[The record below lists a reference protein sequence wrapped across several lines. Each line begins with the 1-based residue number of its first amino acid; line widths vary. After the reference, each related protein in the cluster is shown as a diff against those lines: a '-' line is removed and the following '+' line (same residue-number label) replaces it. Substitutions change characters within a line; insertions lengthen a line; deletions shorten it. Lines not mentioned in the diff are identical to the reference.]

1 MTQDLSLEALK
12 EATLIALDAQLDA
25 KRAEL
30 AELHLRLAEEHAQL
44 ARLNIDCAIAL
55 QENPK

>member
-1 MTQDLSLEALK
+1 MTQDLALK

-30 AELHLRLAEEHAQL
+30 AELHLRLAEEHTQR

-55 QENPK
+55 QGRVP

>member
-1 MTQDLSLEALK
+1 MTQDLALTEASL
-12 EATLIALDAQLDA
+12 IVIDAQLDA

-30 AELHLRLAEEHAQL
+30 AELHLTLAEEYRQR

-55 QENPK
+55 QDQAP

>member
-1 MTQDLSLEALK
+1 MTQDLS
-12 EATLIALDAQLDA
+12 LDA

-30 AELHLRLAEEHAQL
+30 AELHLRLAEEHTQR

-55 QENPK
+55 QGRVP

>member
-1 MTQDLSLEALK
+1 MTTEASTALTI
-12 EATLIALDAQLDA
+12 ATVIALDAQLAA

-30 AELHLRLAEEHAQL
+30 AELHLRLAEEHTQR

-55 QENPK
+55 QGRVP